1 MKKAA
6 VQNPDGR
13 VMARLFA
20 RDLNEV
26 ISASETQ
33 NLGTTPSSADTT
45 VSEAA
50 TSERTFES

>member
-50 TSERTFES
+50 TSERTYES